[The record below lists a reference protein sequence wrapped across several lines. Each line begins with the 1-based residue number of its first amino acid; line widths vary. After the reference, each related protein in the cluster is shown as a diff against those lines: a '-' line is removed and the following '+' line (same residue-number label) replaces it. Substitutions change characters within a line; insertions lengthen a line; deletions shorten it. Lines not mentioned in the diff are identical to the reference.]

1 MPTLKIGDTAPDFTL
16 ETNNGGTISL
26 SSLRGQNVIV
36 YFYPKDDT
44 PGCTTEACAFNENL
58 QAFAA
63 LNTKVIGIS
72 KDSAKSHDKFAVK
85 YGLNIILA
93 ADTDGKVCEA
103 FGAWVEKSMYG
114 KKYMGIDRITYLIDA
129 NGKVAAH
136 WPKVKVNGHAEEVLQ
151 ALKSLP
157 AKAA

>member
-1 MPTLKIGDTAPDFTL
+1 MSQLKIGDTAPDFTL
-16 ETNNGGTISL
+16 ATSGGGSVSL
-26 SSLRGQNVIV
+26 SALRGQNVIV

-58 QAFAA
+58 QAFST

-72 KDSAKSHDKFAVK
+72 KDSAKSHDKFAAK

-93 ADTDGKVCEA
+93 ADEDCAVCTA
-103 FGAWVEKSMYG
+103 YGAWVEKSMYG
-114 KKYMGIDRITYLIDA
+114 RKYMGIDRITYLIDA

-136 WPKVKVNGHAEEVLQ
+136 WPKVKVNGHAEEVLK